1 LKKYGLSA
9 QEKIKSRKEFETI
22 YQLGKTIH
30 SSNNTIKANYIV
42 DIENQHPYV
51 KIAVAISKKS
61 GNAVWRNRL
70 KRLLKESYRMNK
82 TDLLNLCFVNKKKV
96 RVVFSTGILNQKKY
110 KKLELNNVLPGVI
123 EIIEM
128 IKGSI

>member
-1 LKKYGLSA
+1 MKKYGLSA

-42 DIENQHPYV
+42 DIVNQHPNV
-51 KIAVAISKKS
+51 KIAVAISRKS

-70 KRLLKESYRMNK
+70 KRLLRESYRINK
-82 TDLLNLCFVNKKKV
+82 ADLLSLCIVNKKKV
-96 RVVFSTGILNQKKY
+96 RIVFSTGSLNQRKN
-110 KKLELNNVLPGVI
+110 KKLKLNNVLPGVI
-123 EIIEM
+123 EIIDT

>member
-1 LKKYGLSA
+1 MKKYGLSA

-22 YQLGKTIH
+22 YQLGKAIH

-42 DIENQHPYV
+42 NIEKQYPGV
-51 KIAVAISKKS
+51 KIALAISKKS

-70 KRLLKESYRMNK
+70 KRLLRESYRINK
-82 TDLLNLCFVNKKKV
+82 TDLLNLCFVNKKIV
-96 RVVFSTGILNQKKY
+96 RVVFSTSNLNQKKY
-110 KKLELNNVLPGVI
+110 KKLKLNNVLPEVI

>member
-1 LKKYGLSA
+1 MKKYGLSA

-42 DIENQHPYV
+42 DIEEQYPGV
-51 KIAVAISKKS
+51 EIAVAVSRKS
-61 GNAVWRNRL
+61 GNAVWRNKL
-70 KRLLKESYRMNK
+70 KRLLRESYRINK
-82 TDLLNLCFVNKKKV
+82 TDLLNLCSVNKKKV
-96 RVVFSTGILNQKKY
+96 RVVFSTGTFNQREY
-110 KKLELNNVLPGVI
+110 KKLKLNDVLPGVI

>member
-1 LKKYGLSA
+1 MKKYGLSA

-30 SSNNTIKANYIV
+30 SSNNIIKANYIV
-42 DIENQHPYV
+42 DIENQHPCV

>member
-1 LKKYGLSA
+1 MKKYGLSV

-22 YQLGKTIH
+22 YQLGRTIH

-42 DIENQHPYV
+42 DIENKHPGV

-70 KRLLKESYRMNK
+70 KRLLRESYRTNK
-82 TDLLNLCFVNKKKV
+82 NDLLKLCSVNKKKV
-96 RVVFSTGILNQKKY
+96 RVVFSTGSFNQRKN
-110 KKLELNNVLPGVI
+110 KKLKLYNVLPGVI
-123 EIIEM
+123 EIIKT

>member
-1 LKKYGLSA
+1 MKKYGLSA
-9 QEKIKSRKEFETI
+9 REKIKSKKEFEII

-42 DIENQHPYV
+42 DIENQHPGV
-51 KIAVAISKKS
+51 KIAAAVSRKS

-70 KRLLKESYRMNK
+70 KRLLRESYKTNK
-82 TDLLNLCFVNKKKV
+82 TELLNLCFVNKKKV
-96 RVVFSTGILNQKKY
+96 RVVFSASTLNQKKY
-110 KKLELNNVLPGVI
+110 KKLKLNNVLPGVI
-123 EIIEM
+123 EIIEI

>member
-1 LKKYGLSA
+1 MKKYGLSA

-42 DIENQHPYV
+42 DIENQHPGV
-51 KIAVAISKKS
+51 KIAVAISRKS
-61 GNAVWRNRL
+61 GNAVWRNKL
-70 KRLLKESYRMNK
+70 KRLLRESYRTNK
-82 TDLLNLCFVNKKKV
+82 ADLLNLCSVNKKKV
-96 RVVFSTGILNQKKY
+96 RVVFSAGILNQKKY
-110 KKLELNNVLPGVI
+110 KKLKLNNVLPGVI